1 MKYSKPH
8 LPYEDQV
15 DLLIRRGLDCPDR
28 AGTLFWLKRI
38 GYYRLSAYFIPFKDA
53 ATGNFRPGT
62 TFEQIIDLYR
72 FDADLRRLV
81 REALDRI
88 EISVR
93 AVITYEIGKDLGVFG
108 DADAANFAA
117 TFNHADFMRILRRE
131 RDVRPRFSSATIG
144 PSTHQNRNCPYGWRR
159 SLLASARSRRCM
171 NT

>member
-1 MKYSKPH
+1 MKLKSAGFSFSHEIQQAPSS
-8 LPYEDQV
+8 L
-15 DLLIRRGLDCPDR
+15 RRSTRFIDPSRPCLPDR
-28 AGTLFWLKRI
+28 AGTLYWLKRI

-72 FDADLRRLV
+72 FDVDLRRLV

-108 DADAANFAA
+108 YADRANFAA
-117 TFNHADFMRILRRE
+117 AFNHADFMKILRRE
-131 RDVRPRFSSATIG
+131 EGRSTEVFIG
-144 PSTHQNRNCPYGWRR
+144 HTGPNTHPKRNCPYGWQR
-159 SLLASARSRRCM
+159 S
-171 NT
+171 

>member
-8 LPYEDQV
+8 LPYEDQL
-15 DLLIRRGLDCPDR
+15 DLLIRRGLACSDR
-28 AGTLFWLKRI
+28 AGTLYWLKRI

-53 ATGNFRPGT
+53 TTGNFRPGT

-93 AVITYEIGKDLGVFG
+93 AVINLRNRKRPGRFRLFGSRQFCGGIQSCRLHEDSPARRGEIDRGFYRPLPDQVHIRNGIACMDG
-108 DADAANFAA
+108 NGANKF
-117 TFNHADFMRILRRE
+117 RRVIE
-131 RDVRPRFSSATIG
+131 DV
-144 PSTHQNRNCPYGWRR
+144 
-159 SLLASARSRRCM
+159 
-171 NT
+171 